1 MDPQYGTMVHYEL
14 ELTWLLL
21 WPVWSSDHF
30 IQTHSHISSPPFY
43 LRHGAAS
50 TYIRLLGQVLGFQEM
65 IRLLFL
71 LVSGTYK
78 VLLCL
83 RGLYP
88 CKVGWAPGLS
98 LVKGKVKSRPMRFW
112 TKRRD
117 TNTTSRKQLLFVV
130 AQTWLNCLQPF
141 MIFVYFPY
149 MATYNFT
156 GYFNSIGWD
165 SKSARM

>member
-1 MDPQYGTMVHYEL
+1 M
-14 ELTWLLL
+14 LTIQKQIDSLAAVVLQNRWGLDFLTAKEG
-21 WPVWSSDHF
+21 VFACSSKKNAVS
-30 IQTHSHISSPPFY
+30 TSTS

-65 IRLLFL
+65 IRLLLL

-98 LVKGKVKSRPMRFW
+98 LVKGKMKSRPMGF
-112 TKRRD
+112 
-117 TNTTSRKQLLFVV
+117 
-130 AQTWLNCLQPF
+130 
-141 MIFVYFPY
+141 
-149 MATYNFT
+149 
-156 GYFNSIGWD
+156 
-165 SKSARM
+165 